1 MPFFLLELFDANVN
15 SFSKLR
21 RMQWLGQG
29 TMPLH
34 FDEHH
39 HNVHLTNGQE
49 MVSSAVSPPTKDK
62 FKPLAKQ
69 PDGMKEYG

>member
-1 MPFFLLELFDANVN
+1 
-15 SFSKLR
+15 
-21 RMQWLGQG
+21 MQWLSQG

-49 MVSSAVSPPTKDK
+49 MVSSAMSAPAKDK

-69 PDGMKEYG
+69 PDGMKENG

>member
-1 MPFFLLELFDANVN
+1 
-15 SFSKLR
+15 
-21 RMQWLGQG
+21 
-29 TMPLH
+29 MPLH

-49 MVSSAVSPPTKDK
+49 MVSSAVSAATKDK
-62 FKPLAKQ
+62 FKALAKQ